1 MFSGLWVQLADLSTA
16 PVKRRFSLGVKGDQN
31 MSEPG
36 SSSPRLRPQNKPPD
50 PQDWLTTGEA
60 ANALG
65 LTPKT
70 LSNMRTIGKGP
81 CFHKIG
87 GRVWYRGED
96 ILTYQRRRR
105 YIASG
110 VRDER

>member
-1 MFSGLWVQLADLSTA
+1 
-16 PVKRRFSLGVKGDQN
+16 
-31 MSEPG
+31 MSDSDATP
-36 SSSPRLRPQNKPPD
+36 PLLRPEAVPPD
-50 PQDWLTTGEA
+50 PQAWFTTAETA
-60 ANALG
+60 SALG

-87 GRVWYRGED
+87 GKVWYRGND
-96 ILTYQRRRR
+96 IIAYQRRRR

-110 VRDER
+110 VRDEG

>member
-1 MFSGLWVQLADLSTA
+1 MQQSA
-16 PVKRRFSLGVKGDQN
+16 PAPPL
-31 MSEPG
+31 
-36 SSSPRLRPQNKPPD
+36 LRPDPIPPD
-50 PQDWLTTGEA
+50 PQAWLTTQETAGS
-60 ANALG
+60 LG

-70 LSNMRTIGKGP
+70 LANMRCQGKGP

-87 GRVWYRGED
+87 GKVWYRGQD

-110 VRDER
+110 VRDES

>member
-1 MFSGLWVQLADLSTA
+1 MT
-16 PVKRRFSLGVKGDQN
+16 
-31 MSEPG
+31 EPG
-36 SSSPRLRPQNKPPD
+36 SMPPMLRPDAVPPE
-50 PQDWLTTGEA
+50 PQAWLTTAEA
-60 ANALG
+60 ARVLG

-87 GRVWYRGED
+87 GKVWYLGKD
-96 ILTYQRRRR
+96 VLTYQRRRR

-110 VRDER
+110 VRDEA

>member
-1 MFSGLWVQLADLSTA
+1 MAGPDPS
-16 PVKRRFSLGVKGDQN
+16 P
-31 MSEPG
+31 
-36 SSSPRLRPQNKPPD
+36 PRLRPDAVSPD
-50 PQDWLTTGEA
+50 PGVWLTTHEA
-60 ANALG
+60 AGKLG

-70 LSNMRTIGKGP
+70 LANMRTLGKGP

-87 GRVWYRGED
+87 GKVWYRGQD

-110 VRDER
+110 VRDEG

>member
-1 MFSGLWVQLADLSTA
+1 V
-16 PVKRRFSLGVKGDQN
+16 PVNNRFSIVVRGDHE
-31 MSEPG
+31 MREPG
-36 SSSPRLRPQNKPPD
+36 PKPPVLRPEAETPNPEA
-50 PQDWLTTGEA
+50 WFTTGETA
-60 ANALG
+60 RTLG

-87 GRVWYRGED
+87 GRVWYRGKD
-96 ILTYQRRRR
+96 IISYQQRRR

-110 VRDER
+110 VRDEG

>member
-1 MFSGLWVQLADLSTA
+1 LLAFSEGGTFERSPAVQQTTPA
-16 PVKRRFSLGVKGDQN
+16 PPL
-31 MSEPG
+31 
-36 SSSPRLRPQNKPPD
+36 LRPDAIPPD
-50 PQDWLTTGEA
+50 PHTWLTTQEA
-60 ANALG
+60 AAALG

-70 LSNMRTIGKGP
+70 LANMRTQGNGP

-87 GRVWYRGED
+87 SKVWYRGQD

-110 VRDER
+110 VRDEG

>member
-1 MFSGLWVQLADLSTA
+1 MQLSD
-16 PVKRRFSLGVKGDQN
+16 PVPPV
-31 MSEPG
+31 
-36 SSSPRLRPQNKPPD
+36 LRPNAIQPEPSA
-50 PQDWLTTGEA
+50 WLTTLEA
-60 ANALG
+60 AGALG

-70 LSNMRTIGKGP
+70 LANMRSLGSGP

-87 GRVWYRGED
+87 GKVWYRGQD

-110 VRDER
+110 VRDEG

>member
-1 MFSGLWVQLADLSTA
+1 VQPTTPA
-16 PVKRRFSLGVKGDQN
+16 PPL
-31 MSEPG
+31 
-36 SSSPRLRPQNKPPD
+36 LRPDSKPPD
-50 PQDWLTTGEA
+50 PLAWLTTQETA
-60 ANALG
+60 AALG

-70 LSNMRTIGKGP
+70 LANMRTQGKGP

-87 GRVWYRGED
+87 GKVWYLGQD

-110 VRDER
+110 VRDES

>member
-1 MFSGLWVQLADLSTA
+1 MRPPD
-16 PVKRRFSLGVKGDQN
+16 
-31 MSEPG
+31 SEP
-36 SSSPRLRPQNKPPD
+36 PLLRPDPIPPD
-50 PQDWLTTGEA
+50 PQAWLTTQETA
-60 ANALG
+60 RSLG

-70 LSNMRTIGKGP
+70 LANMRTLGKGP

-87 GRVWYRGED
+87 GKVWYLGKD

-110 VRDER
+110 VRDEG

>member
-1 MFSGLWVQLADLSTA
+1 MDPSDHTA
-16 PVKRRFSLGVKGDQN
+16 PV
-31 MSEPG
+31 
-36 SSSPRLRPQNKPPD
+36 LRPSAVLPEPD
-50 PQDWLTTGEA
+50 AWLTTSETA
-60 ANALG
+60 CVLG

-70 LSNMRTIGKGP
+70 LANMRALGSGP

-87 GRVWYRGED
+87 GKVWYRGQD

-110 VRDER
+110 ERREI